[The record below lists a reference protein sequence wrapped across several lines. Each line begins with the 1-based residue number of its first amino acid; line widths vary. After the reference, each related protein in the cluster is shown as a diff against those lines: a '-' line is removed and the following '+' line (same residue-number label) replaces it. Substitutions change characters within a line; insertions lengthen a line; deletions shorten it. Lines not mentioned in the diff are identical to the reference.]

1 MAQDQVSRFGRLAI
15 VYSSCHIVPNSNV
28 CIQIKESE
36 SSGAFSCPCCLRDM
50 VTTDEMKAFTDQ
62 LKKLGGMESILLKAD
77 ERNKTARSL
86 YQNWRKVVSE
96 NMDDVL
102 DYRRIC
108 KETTNLDKNI
118 SDLDKSLQQLSD
130 ELNQATDTK
139 NNLQAES
146 DEVRQLLEDAKRWAE
161 NASRIATKRLQV
173 NDKQISL
180 SVTSG
185 DLHGRDMQTVETDLE
200 ERMEAKEKH
209 SNMVRTAPLVV
220 WITWRIAL
228 VAIMF
233 LTTRLPRPIN
243 DRSTN

>member
-1 MAQDQVSRFGRLAI
+1 
-15 VYSSCHIVPNSNV
+15 
-28 CIQIKESE
+28 
-36 SSGAFSCPCCLRDM
+36 M

-108 KETTNLDKNI
+108 KETATLDKNI
-118 SDLDKSLQQLSD
+118 SDLDKNLQQLSD

-139 NNLQAES
+139 HNLQAES
-146 DEVRQLLEDAKRWAE
+146 DEVRQLLEDARRWAE
-161 NASRIATKRLQV
+161 TASRIATKRLQV

-185 DLHGRDMQTVETDLE
+185 DLHGRDMQTVEADLE

-209 SNMVRTAPLVV
+209 SNMVRNRTIGCCWLGIGWGMV
-220 WITWRIAL
+220 
-228 VAIMF
+228 F
-233 LTTRLPRPIN
+233 DIN
-243 DRSTN
+243 IVSNQPDSLD